1 MESNVD
7 LVVGRMDSRLEDV
20 REDAE
25 VMLVGLADPFIAPGM
40 DGLDGRELIG
50 RADGG
55 PIDGR
60 AARRPGPVDFWTFDE
75 VIL

>member
-1 MESNVD
+1 MESNLD
-7 LVVGRMDSRLEDV
+7 SVVGRMDSRLEDV
-20 REDAE
+20 RADAE
-25 VMLVGLADPFIAPGM
+25 VMLVGLADPFRAPAM
-40 DGLDGRELIG
+40 DGLDGRELD
-50 RADGG
+50 RRPDGG